1 VQEQRIPPPTARP
14 RHVIGVAASA
24 GGVEALRELVAGLPA
39 GLDAAVC
46 VVLHIPPTGRS
57 LLAPILDRAS
67 ALDVVVAEHQ
77 MPLRAGTVYVA
88 PADRHLLVRGDR
100 VELSRG
106 AKVNSVRPAADPMFR
121 SLARAWGADAVAV
134 VLSGALDDGAAGAF
148 AVGQSGGRVIVQDP
162 GDALVPGMPNS
173 ALAVT
178 TAPEVAS
185 VAEIA
190 GLLARLPLIAGPRSV
205 ADQLAHAHDPE
216 SGVSCPECK
225 GALWELREGE
235 STRYRCA
242 AGHSYTE
249 EAMVAAQ
256 GTTVEAALWAALDV
270 LEERSALLSRIAR
283 RMEDRP
289 RTHERFADGARE
301 ASERAATIRRILH
314 HSTEVTG

>member
-1 VQEQRIPPPTARP
+1 
-14 RHVIGVAASA
+14 
-24 GGVEALRELVAGLPA
+24 
-39 GLDAAVC
+39 
-46 VVLHIPPTGRS
+46 
-57 LLAPILDRAS
+57 
-67 ALDVVVAEHQ
+67 
-77 MPLRAGTVYVA
+77 
-88 PADRHLLVRGDR
+88 
-100 VELSRG
+100 
-106 AKVNSVRPAADPMFR
+106 MFR
-121 SLARAWGADAVAV
+121 SLARAWGAGAIAV

-162 GDALVPGMPNS
+162 GDALVPGMPES

-185 VAEIA
+185 VAAIA
-190 GLLARLPLIAGPRSV
+190 ALLARLPRAAVVPTDRAERGRPN
-205 ADQLAHAHDPE
+205 DPE

-225 GALWELREGE
+225 GALWELRDGE

-242 AGHSYTE
+242 AGHSYSE

-256 GTTVEAALWAALDV
+256 GTTVEAALWAALEV
-270 LEERSALLSRIAR
+270 LEERSALLSRIAC

-314 HSTEVTG
+314 HGTEVTG